1 MNDLVLST
9 YKWIKGFSWDN
20 FRSKTFV
27 FLLYPE
33 WETFDQTIL
42 LLKESP
48 HEFLAISPCHDS
60 DKKSDGT
67 PDKPHYHGCITFK
80 NQVWAYSFCRRFHI
94 SIMPER
100 LKDKYGNRTGF
111 ILYMSHSDEKS
122 ISEGKHQYAWEDIWS
137 DHPQEI
143 AAIYSRPVV
152 YRPDNIDTIDFL
164 TKMDFAISSGYF
176 NSELQIANWAYCNGY
191 DTLFHKFKYQ
201 IHSDFMSYKARK
213 TKDKNYNINKRGKL

>member
-9 YKWIKGFSWDN
+9 YKWIEGFSWDN

-42 LLKESP
+42 LLRESH

-94 SIMPER
+94 SVMPER
-100 LKDKYGNRTGF
+100 LKDKFGNRTGF
-111 ILYMSHSDEKS
+111 ILYMTHSDETS
-122 ISEGKHQYAWEDIWS
+122 IKEGKHQYAWEDIWS
-137 DHPQEI
+137 DHPDEI
-143 AAIYSRPVV
+143 AAIYSRPIV

-213 TKDKNYNINKRGKL
+213 TKDKKYNK

>member
-9 YKWIKGFSWDN
+9 YNWVSGYNWSN

-27 FLLYPE
+27 FLLYKE
-33 WETFDQTIL
+33 WSDIDDIFIL
-42 LLKESP
+42 LRDSE

-60 DKKSDGT
+60 DIKSDGT
-67 PDKPHYHGCITFK
+67 LDKPHYHGCITFK

-94 SIMPER
+94 TVKPER
-100 LKDKYGNRTGF
+100 LKDKFGNRTGF

-137 DHPQEI
+137 DHPDEI
-143 AAIYSRPVV
+143 AAIYSRPIT
-152 YRPDNIDTIDFL
+152 YRPDCIDVSSFL
-164 TKMDFAISSGYF
+164 LKTDYAIQNGMF
-176 NSELQIANWAYCNGY
+176 QTELQIAVWAYANGY

-201 IHSDFMSYKARK
+201 IHSDFLSYKARM
-213 TKDKNYNINKRGKL
+213 TKNKNYNKNK